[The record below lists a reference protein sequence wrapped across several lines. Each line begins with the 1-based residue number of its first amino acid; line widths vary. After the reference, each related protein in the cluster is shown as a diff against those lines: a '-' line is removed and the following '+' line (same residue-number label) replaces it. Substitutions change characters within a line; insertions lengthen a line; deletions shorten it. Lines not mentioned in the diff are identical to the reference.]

1 MKKLVLWIAVVC
13 VSLVMSATV
22 KAQPPGEVIQLEAG
36 HHKVFPQS
44 QSVQKVAIGDPE
56 VADVRAV
63 SKHEVLVTGKKVGTT
78 TLMVWPQG
86 AAKPREFTVLVSP
99 STTAITDPHTLPF
112 ESQVQADVKIVEV
125 SRSALK
131 QAGFN
136 FLRNTGNS
144 VVTVS
149 PPGSLS
155 SIEGGGGGFSLESA
169 SGFLPIP
176 GAFNLLY
183 ANANDGLIAA
193 LSILENNGMAYVL
206 AEPSLVAMSGQSAS
220 FLAGGEFPIP
230 VVQNTGGGN
239 GGSVT
244 IEFKEFGVRLVLAPT
259 VLGPNRIVLKVAPE
273 VSELD
278 FTTAVR
284 SAGVQVPGLTVRRSE
299 TTIELGNRESFVISG
314 LVSRNVVA
322 NADKV
327 PWLGDIPILGAFFR
341 SNRISRQD
349 KELIM
354 VVTPHLVQPLA
365 KGALTPPAPGEM
377 YKHYDPSSSDQL
389 FFEKGD
395 FQMRR
400 SGFAR

>member
-1 MKKLVLWIAVVC
+1 MKKMILWIAGVC
-13 VSLVMSATV
+13 VSMVMSATAN
-22 KAQPPGEVIQLEAG
+22 AQPPGEVIQLEAG

-44 QSVQKVAIGDPE
+44 QPVQQVAIGDPE

-63 SKHEVLVTGKKVGTT
+63 SKREVLVTGKKPGTT
-78 TLMVWPQG
+78 TLIVWQQG
-86 AAKPREFTVLVSP
+86 ATRPQEFAVLVSP
-99 STTAITDPHTLPF
+99 STVAITDPHMLPF
-112 ESQVQADVKIVEV
+112 EGQVQADIKIVEV
-125 SRSALK
+125 SRTALK

-155 SIEGGGGGFSLESA
+155 SIEGSGGGFSLESA

-244 IEFKEFGVRLVLAPT
+244 IEFKEFGVRLILAPT

-299 TTIELGNRESFVISG
+299 TTIELGDRESFVISG
-314 LVSRNVVA
+314 LVSRSVIA
-322 NADKV
+322 NSDKV
-327 PWLGDIPILGAFFR
+327 PWLGDIPVLGAFFR
-341 SNRISRQD
+341 SNRINRLD

-365 KGALTPPAPGEM
+365 KGTLTPPAPGEA
-377 YKHYDPSSSDQL
+377 YRNYNPSSFDLL

-395 FQMRR
+395 FQTR
-400 SGFAR
+400 SPGFAR